1 MLARFRARGDVRR
14 RAACAEKARRGG
26 SPCGPFCVLGRS
38 RRRWRPD
45 RRCGAYGPRPASW
58 GEQVPQGGSSLAGL
72 STSWG
77 IVRWGGLIGAARRR
91 RRLIYL
97 YKAPARFAGLGR
109 GPAGGSPPAG
119 LSVFRGRS
127 LPEDLR
133 EDFLL
138 DRSCARHVPEDLR
151 GLPAGLLALTWTSNL
166 TEAVRPALSRRSAV
180 SKRFCIGRPPL
191 WCRRYVPR
199 VSEVRGVYAP
209 SILLCLCCY
218 WLVWSV
224 LRLSLSVLHFLVNVF
239 DS

>member
-1 MLARFRARGDVRR
+1 MHV
-14 RAACAEKARRGG
+14 RAACAERGPQG
-26 SPCGPFCVLGRS
+26 VAPCGPFLRYGKVAASLAARSALRCIRPPPGIVGRA
-38 RRRWRPD
+38 
-45 RRCGAYGPRPASW
+45 GTA
-58 GEQVPQGGSSLAGL
+58 GGSSLAGL
-72 STSWG
+72 SASWG

-97 YKAPARFAGLGR
+97 YEAPARFAGLGR
-109 GPAGGSPPAG
+109 GPAGGSPPVG

-138 DRSCARHVPEDLR
+138 GRSCARHVPEDLR

>member
-1 MLARFRARGDVRR
+1 M
-14 RAACAEKARRGG
+14 RRGG
-26 SPCGPFCVLGRS
+26 
-38 RRRWRPD
+38 
-45 RRCGAYGPRPASW
+45 
-58 GEQVPQGGSSLAGL
+58 PQGRFPLRAFLRFGEVTASLAARSAL
-72 STSWG
+72 RCIRPPPG
-77 IVRWGGLIGAARRR
+77 IVGR
-91 RRLIYL
+91 
-97 YKAPARFAGLGR
+97 AGT
-109 GPAGGSPPAG
+109 AGGSPPVG

>member
-1 MLARFRARGDVRR
+1 MRREGPQGRFPLRAFLRFGEVTASLAARSALRCIRPPPGIVGRAGT
-14 RAACAEKARRGG
+14 A
-26 SPCGPFCVLGRS
+26 
-38 RRRWRPD
+38 
-45 RRCGAYGPRPASW
+45 
-58 GEQVPQGGSSLAGL
+58 GGSSLAGL

-97 YKAPARFAGLGR
+97 YEVPARFAGLGR
-109 GPAGGSPPAG
+109 GPAGGSPPVG
-119 LSVFRGRS
+119 LCVFRGRS